1 MFLPHQ
7 SDNGLQPHEYYPA
20 AAGNYEIGQALNI
33 SDGKLTAVSAAS
45 TTTPEYLSMA
55 RATVVDGEVLPVL
68 RVSKTMVF
76 ETTLSAA
83 AADAKIGS
91 KLQVSADGLQVD
103 AGAAGSFELLQIEGT
118 DAGSVVRGR
127 FH

>member
-33 SDGKLTAVSAAS
+33 SDGKLTAISKAS
-45 TTTPEYLSMA
+45 TTTPQYLSMA
-55 RATVVDGEVLPVL
+55 RATVADGEVLPVL
-68 RVSKTMVF
+68 RVSKGMVF

-83 AADAKIGS
+83 AEAAKIGS
-91 KLQVSADGLQVD
+91 KLEVSADGLQVD
-103 AGAAGSFELLQIEGT
+103 AAAAGTFELLQIEGT